1 MIMGLPLSPRP
12 KKPDGHTLLS
22 MLKKTILLL
31 IFFSLPAWAGQGD
44 APLSPPELVP
54 ASDHDPEHLT
64 MFVTHFFRWWVDNEL
79 RYFQAGHDIKN
90 GKEVFKGKKEQFKER
105 EILDQ
110 EREAFLEKSLSPPL
124 WYHYKNFDG
133 LEEFNPIFPLGD
145 SNDSWRNTAFS
156 QIVTLQD
163 QTATLIVSLPPSGV
177 YEPPND
183 APFQFRI
190 LLKTYQGTW
199 RIGEVRD
206 VSSEGARF

>member
-1 MIMGLPLSPRP
+1 
-12 KKPDGHTLLS
+12 

-31 IFFSLPAWAGQGD
+31 IFFSLSAWGGQGD

-64 MFVTHFFRWWVDNEL
+64 MFVTHFFRWWVDNYV
-79 RYFQAGHDIKN
+79 RYFETEPHT
-90 GKEVFKGKKEQFKER
+90 KER
-105 EILDQ
+105 AEILK
-110 EREAFLEKSLSPPL
+110 EKEEAIKKNVTPLL

-133 LEEFNPIFPLGD
+133 LEEPDPIFPMGD
-145 SNDSWRNTAFS
+145 FEDSWRNTAFS

-163 QTATLIVSLPPSGV
+163 HTATLIVSFPPNQV

-190 LLKTYQGTW
+190 LLQVYQGTW
-199 RIGEVRD
+199 RIREVRD